1 MNISD
6 ATFVVTDTETTG
18 SKAEKNRV
26 IEIGAVKMNGA
37 EQVDDFQQLI
47 NPQRS
52 IPSRITQLTGITT
65 GMVFD
70 APTIDEVLPAY
81 LDFLGDGVFV
91 AHNVSFDER
100 FVNAELERLGRSP
113 LENETL
119 CTVRLARRLLPGL
132 NSKGLTRLAQF
143 YGINVNGRHRA
154 LGDAEATAIC
164 LKRFINQLEFEHQI
178 ETLDEMLAFQHRR
191 YQKVRQ
197 VPSHIKKLRDN
208 VLPDVPDAP
217 GVYFFRSSGGKLLY
231 VGKAKSLNDR
241 VRSYF
246 NAVESHSGKTR
257 KMVQKV
263 RSVDWQT
270 TPTELEALLLESRLI
285 KEKKPSY
292 NRAQR
297 YYRRRPFI
305 RLDVSERFPSVS
317 WERSLADDGAEYY
330 GPLRNG
336 DQADLVVELIGRFF
350 QLREC
355 DDDRLAQGERCL
367 YADMDRCTAPCETD
381 DADRYAEVVDDV
393 REFLTGRDEE
403 VLIQLR
409 DRMKQASDQLD
420 FEKAAQYRDWY
431 RQLERML
438 EKQERVAAP
447 VLQHNAALIHPRDDT
462 VHVLFV
468 RFGQFVESVEV
479 HRPPTDADL
488 GALCDQARAIFDP
501 EEERPAELS
510 RRQVDE
516 IRLLSHWMYAKRRT
530 LRKVSWETNVT
541 TDAFVR
547 AIESEI
553 AEAEPATA

>member
-1 MNISD
+1 MDISD

-18 SKAEKNRV
+18 SKAETNRV
-26 IEIGAVKMNGA
+26 IEIGAVKMRGTDK
-37 EQVDDFQQLI
+37 VDEFQQLI

-70 APTIDEVLPAY
+70 APTIDDVLPDS
-81 LDFLGDGVFV
+81 LDFLGDAVFV

-100 FVNAELERLGRSP
+100 FINAELERLGRSP

-143 YGINVNGRHRA
+143 YGIDVNGRHRA

-164 LKRFINQLEFEHQI
+164 LKRFVNQLDFEHQI
-178 ETLDEMLAFQHRR
+178 DALDEMLAFQHRR
-191 YQKVRQ
+191 YQKVRE
-197 VPSHIKKLRDN
+197 VPSHIKKLREN

-231 VGKAKSLNDR
+231 VGKAKSLTDR

-246 NAVESHSGKTR
+246 NAVESHSAKTR

-263 RSVDWQT
+263 RSVDWET

-285 KEKKPSY
+285 KKKKPSY

-305 RLDVSERFPSVS
+305 RLDVSKRFPTVS

-330 GPLRNG
+330 GPLRNS

-350 QLREC
+350 ALREC

-393 REFLTGRDEE
+393 RDFLTGRDEE

-409 DRMKQASDQLD
+409 DRMQRASDQLD

-447 VLQHNAALIHPRDDT
+447 VVQHNAALIHPHEEKVD
-462 VHVLFV
+462 VLFV
-468 RFGQFVESVEV
+468 RFGQFVESVQIE
-479 HRPPTDADL
+479 RPVSDAVVEDL
-488 GALCDQARAIFDP
+488 ADPVARIFDP
-501 EEERPAELS
+501 DDERPSELS

-530 LRKVSWETNVT
+530 LRKVPWETNVT
-541 TDAFVR
+541 PQAFVG
-547 AIESEI
+547 AIRREI
-553 AEAEPATA
+553 ASAEPAAS